1 MIDRSGATYVG
12 NLGPVPLFIH
22 PSAIVLVLLAWMW
35 APTGGDGADIVA
47 IILLLAV
54 LVKAILLHELGHGFA
69 AMLLGARDVTIT
81 LWAMGGLCSSQRNA
95 DRPLGEMFILAAGPA
110 VSFALY
116 GIGWGA
122 LYLLAQHQ
130 PELLIDNGQFTLLR
144 EFIVYTIVLNFW
156 LGVFNSLPIFPLDG
170 GQFLY
175 HLLRLFRVPWQL
187 VHQLCFYLAV
197 LFVVLLLLWRFQISQ
212 GQIDGGFVYTVILLG
227 FLLYNAHMYLMQ
239 R

>member
-1 MIDRSGATYVG
+1 MIDRSGAAYVG

-22 PSAIVLVLLAWMW
+22 PSAIILVFLAWMW
-35 APTGGDGADIVA
+35 APTGSGGADIVA

-69 AMLLGARDVTIT
+69 AMILGARDVTIT
-81 LWAMGGLCSSQRNA
+81 LWAMGGLCSSQRNH
-95 DRPLGEMFILAAGPA
+95 DRPVGEMFILAAGPA

-116 GIGWGA
+116 GIGLGSLYA
-122 LYLLAQHQ
+122 LAHYR
-130 PELLIDNGQFTLLR
+130 PDLLIDGGQATLLR
-144 EFIVYTIVLNFW
+144 EFIVYTIVINFW

-175 HLLRLFRVPWQL
+175 HLLRLFKVPWQL

-197 LFVVLLLLWRFQISQ
+197 VFVVLLLLWRFHAGQ
-212 GQIDGGFVYTVILLG
+212 GQIDGGMVYTVILLG
-227 FLLYNAHMYLMQ
+227 FLLYNAHIYLMQ